1 MKKTVSG
8 LILFS
13 GLIIAQETLGQVF
26 VNVRAGGPP
35 RRVVYVRPMPP
46 PIRYAPVSYYV
57 APPPVVYVRPRPVY
71 AARPRV
77 VYVAPRGGGYRHGY
91 RRW

>member
-1 MKKTVSG
+1 MKKIISG
-8 LILFS
+8 LLLFS
-13 GLIIAQETLGQVF
+13 GIIIAQETLGQVF

-35 RRVVYVRPMPP
+35 RRVVYVRPAP
-46 PIRYAPVSYYV
+46 PIRYAPAPYYV

-77 VYVAPRGGGYRHGY
+77 VYVAPRGHGYRHGY
-91 RRW
+91 HRW